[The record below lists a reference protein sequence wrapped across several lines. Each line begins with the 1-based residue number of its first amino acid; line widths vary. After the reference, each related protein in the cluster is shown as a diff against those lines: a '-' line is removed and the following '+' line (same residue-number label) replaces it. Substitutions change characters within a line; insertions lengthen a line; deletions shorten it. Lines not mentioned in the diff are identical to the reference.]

1 MSDKLQFSHKRVWNA
16 AIFIEEETTYNGL
29 PMTWGR
35 QHNFTQ
41 LAFVEAEWRE
51 RRETWQ
57 RLWNEKIENMEKVT
71 EVSNNK
77 LGPEKKK
84 PQLKWRLKVRA
95 WMGMKKIWCF
105 FYWLYWWKKP
115 SFMTRKCLLKS
126 FVQCFDV
133 VILCG
138 MLANCPKY

>member
-1 MSDKLQFSHKRVWNA
+1 MWNA

-77 LGPEKKK
+77 PLSWGKK
-84 PQLKWRLKVRA
+84 A
-95 WMGMKKIWCF
+95 SIEMEIE
-105 FYWLYWWKKP
+105 
-115 SFMTRKCLLKS
+115 S
-126 FVQCFDV
+126 
-133 VILCG
+133 
-138 MLANCPKY
+138 

>member
-1 MSDKLQFSHKRVWNA
+1 MINNCIDCKTWKISNKVCLWSGPIFTCVAFSSVKLIKQLRKPRLWIVMPKCWNIKGGWWLVRCNCLTNYNSCRVWHV

-57 RLWNEKIENMEKVT
+57 QLQNEKI
-71 EVSNNK
+71 
-77 LGPEKKK
+77 GKKK
-84 PQLKWRLKVRA
+84 TESDWSEQ
-95 WMGMKKIWCF
+95 
-105 FYWLYWWKKP
+105 
-115 SFMTRKCLLKS
+115 
-126 FVQCFDV
+126 
-133 VILCG
+133 
-138 MLANCPKY
+138 